1 MSDDIHNRALGYP
14 YTLPGASYIVDTGVV
29 LPLSAEDM
37 PRHRAGR
44 IPVLAIGSNQ
54 SPDQIRRKF
63 SGPDWLPIPC
73 EKCHLENFDTVF
85 SAHITAYGSIAAA
98 LHPSPGTR
106 VSLFINWLDESH
118 MSHMHA
124 TELGNENYVYARL
137 DGVRVLTE
145 FGHEMTHVYFYRSNA
160 GAYAPKKHPI
170 PLAEVAADNRRW
182 DAMRQIDMQSFVQAC
197 LEPAYLLEDFVMSSI
212 NQTETRRNRAAA
224 MQTQAIPFQ
233 HPGLT
238 VIKNKM

>member
-1 MSDDIHNRALGYP
+1 MSDDILKRALGYP
-14 YTLPGASYIVDTGVV
+14 YTLPDASYIVDNGAV
-29 LPLSAEDM
+29 LPLLAAEM
-37 PRHRAGR
+37 PRHRTGR

-73 EKCHLENFDTVF
+73 EKCRLEEFDTVF

-98 LHPSPGTR
+98 LHPSPGTT

-145 FGHEMTHVYFYRSNA
+145 FSHEMTSVYFYRSNT
-160 GAYAPKKHPI
+160 GAYAPKNQPI
-170 PLAEVAADNRRW
+170 PLAEVPADNRRW
-182 DAMRQIDMQSFVQAC
+182 KAMRQIDVQSFVHARS
-197 LEPAYLLEDFVMSSI
+197 EPECTLEDFVLSSI
-212 NQTETRRNRAAA
+212 SKTETRRSRTAELR
-224 MQTQAIPFQ
+224 TQAIPFE
-233 HPGLT
+233 HSGLT